1 MILNSLVI
9 KEYETWLTKFL
20 SHNEIRSLEQAAPNV
35 FESLFMDYMQSQLNG
50 GK

>member
-20 SHNEIRSLEQAAPNV
+20 SHDDIRSLEQETPDL
-35 FESLFMDYMQSQLNG
+35 FESLLMDYMQSQLKRG
-50 GK
+50 I